1 MNMLL
6 ASVAVIAGFVML
18 AWSADRFVDGAAS
31 IARHFRVSPMIIGL
45 TIVSLCTSFP
55 EMLVSAIAAWDGNSN
70 LGIGNALGSNIANIG
85 MVLGMTALVVP
96 LTMHSSI
103 LKREMPVLLIVMA
116 LAFLLMFDGELGR
129 IDGAVLLVGLVAL
142 LWWLVHLGM
151 RERHDPLAKEYAG
164 EIPLLTLSRA
174 SLWFVIGLLLLLA
187 SSRVVVWGSVEI
199 AHFFGI
205 SDLVIGLTI
214 VAIGTSLPEL
224 MASIMSVRKGE
235 HDLAIGNVIGSNMFN
250 ILAVLS
256 MPALIAPQPFDRSA
270 LLRDFPIMT
279 GFTVA
284 LFLMAYVMGKKGE
297 VGRMEGAL
305 LTGSFFVYLYLLYI
319 QSS

>member
-1 MNMLL
+1 MLT
-6 ASVAVIAGFVML
+6 AVAVVAVGFVLL
-18 AWSADRFVDGAAS
+18 AWSADRFVDGAAA

-55 EMLVSAIAAWDGNSN
+55 EMLVSAIAAWDGNSD

-85 MVLGMTALVVP
+85 MVLGVTALIVP

-116 LAFLLMFDGELGR
+116 LALLLMFDGELGR
-129 IDGAVLLVGLVAL
+129 IDGIILLAALVAL

-151 RERHDPLAKEYAG
+151 RERHDPLAAEFAG
-164 EIPLLTLSRA
+164 EVPSMPLSRA
-174 SLWFVIGLLLLLA
+174 VIWFVIGLVVLIA
-187 SSRVVVWGSVEI
+187 SSRMVVWGSVEI
-199 AHFFGI
+199 AHFFGV

-224 MASIMSVRKGE
+224 MASIMSVKKGE
-235 HDLAIGNVIGSNMFN
+235 DDLAIGNVVGSNMFN

-256 MPALIAPQPFDRSA
+256 MPALIAPQSFDRSA
-270 LLRDFPIMT
+270 LVRDFPIMT
-279 GFTVA
+279 GFTIA
-284 LFLMAYVMGKKGE
+284 LFLMAYVFNKRGE
-297 VGRMEGAL
+297 VGRIEGAI
-305 LTGSFFVYLYLLYI
+305 LTVAFAGYLFLLYL
-319 QSS
+319 QS